1 MGTPPMPFEEFQRR
15 VAEINKNV
23 SIDPESYQSTI
34 RPVHATCLICG
45 HEWTPKG
52 QGLLRG
58 NQCPN
63 CSHSSTSFMEQI
75 IFLAF
80 QKAFGE
86 GNVLNRTCEIIDGY
100 ELDVYVP
107 SLKLA
112 IEPGS
117 WVWHQQDYVR
127 QRDAKKLEYAR
138 QAGIELI
145 TIFDRFDEEEYPY
158 NNWHYTYRWNLGYS
172 KDGSMTLISIITD
185 IFDKLSVSCDLRDN
199 WSDIIREATLCSK
212 RTTEEKYIEKLKVKQ
227 PTVMLISPYNG
238 HNEIVEAECKICHH
252 RWTITAYNLLRHACP
267 ECAKQTRIQTRLKH
281 FDTYSENDSHE
292 VFLRKL
298 KEKRIPWRPLEPYR
312 GIREKILFE
321 CCYCKEQVK
330 ASPGAI
336 VYQNRLCPKCE
347 ERIEKEFYAT
357 FKRSD
362 FDTAIAY
369 YTELFL
375 MKLRWI
381 NPNVTLISE
390 YKGTR
395 CPFVLRCNH
404 CGAEWKVERF
414 FDMNRTRFF
423 CPECSGVKHNHVR
436 KTYEEFHQQVEELHP
451 EIELVSD
458 EYPGALGRVDIRCR
472 ICGTEWGINVSSLL
486 RKNGGKCP
494 RRTRHECDKDHQ

>member
-1 MGTPPMPFEEFQRR
+1 MGMPPMPFEEFQRR
-15 VAEINKNV
+15 VAEINEHIAI
-23 SIDPESYQSTI
+23 SPESYESTV

-75 IFLAF
+75 VFLAF

-86 GNVLNRTCEIIDGY
+86 GNVLNRTNKIIDGY
-100 ELDVYVP
+100 ELDVYIP

-117 WVWHQQDYVR
+117 WVWHQRDYC
-127 QRDAKKLEYAR
+127 QKRDTEKMVLAR

-145 TIFDRFDEEEYPY
+145 MIFDRFDADEYPY
-158 NNWHYTYRWNLGYS
+158 DNWHYTYRWNLGYS
-172 KDGSMTLISIITD
+172 KDGVVTLISIITD
-185 IFDKLSVSCDLRDN
+185 ILNRLPVNYDLQDDWSELIRD
-199 WSDIIREATLCSK
+199 ATLRSK
-212 RTTEEKYIEKLKVKQ
+212 RTTEERYIEKLSVKQ
-227 PTVMLISPYNG
+227 PTVMLISQYNG

-252 RWTITAYNLLRHACP
+252 RWETEACQLLRHACP

-298 KEKRIPWRPLEPYR
+298 EEKRIPWRPLEPYR

-321 CCYCKEQVK
+321 CCTCGEQIRI
-330 ASPGAI
+330 SPERL
-336 VYQNRLCPKCE
+336 VYQNRLCSKCE

-362 FDTAIAY
+362 FNTAIAY

-375 MKLRWI
+375 MKLKWI
-381 NPNVTLISE
+381 NPNVVLASE
-390 YKGTR
+390 YKGTHY
-395 CPFVLRCNH
+395 PFILRCDR
-404 CGAEWKVERF
+404 CGTEWEVGHF
-414 FDMNRTRFF
+414 FGMQRARFF
-423 CPECSGVKHNHVR
+423 CPECSGVKHNHVK
-436 KTYEEFHQQVEELHP
+436 KTTEEFRKQVKDLHP
-451 EIELVSD
+451 EIELVSE
-458 EYPGALGRVDIRCR
+458 EYPGSMGRVTIRCR
-472 ICGTEWGINVSSLL
+472 ECGEEWEINVSSLL
-486 RKNGGKCP
+486 RENGGKCP
-494 RRTRHECDKDHQ
+494 RRTRHKYDKDHQ